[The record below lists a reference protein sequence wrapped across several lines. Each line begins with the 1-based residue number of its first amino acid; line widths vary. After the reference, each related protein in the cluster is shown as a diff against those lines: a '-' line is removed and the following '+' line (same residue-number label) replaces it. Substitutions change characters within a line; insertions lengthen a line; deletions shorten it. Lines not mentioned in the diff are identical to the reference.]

1 MPETTDALVRALS
14 RLLADALAHAPGL
27 ASDPEGLARRIAP
40 GLERKLGLADLDITA
55 SPGRGGAERAV
66 SEPASPRELLLAV
79 VAQHPAGRSPGLPPD
94 ALRALTGLPLA
105 LLGETVSALVQSG
118 DLVRDAWLV
127 HVPESGDLLPHPRLP
142 AEDASGEADHSDTE
156 RRAIGDRRRLG
167 ERRLYERR
175 H

>member
-14 RLLADALAHAPGL
+14 RLLADALAHTPGL
-27 ASDPEGLARRIAP
+27 ASDPEGLARWIAP
-40 GLERKLGLADLDITA
+40 GLERKLGLDLDITA

-66 SEPASPRELLLAV
+66 SEPASPRALLLAV

-105 LLGETVSALVQSG
+105 LLGETVSALLQSG

-127 HVPESGDLLPHPRLP
+127 RVPGSGDLLPQPGLP
-142 AEDASGEADHSDTE
+142 AEDAPGEADHSETE

>member
-1 MPETTDALVRALS
+1 MPWSAQCRACWPMHWPTLPVS
-14 RLLADALAHAPGL
+14 PPTRKDWPDGSPPGSSGSW
-27 ASDPEGLARRIAP
+27 AS
-40 GLERKLGLADLDITA
+40 
-55 SPGRGGAERAV
+55 GGAERAA

-105 LLGETVSALVQSG
+105 LLGETVSALVRSG

-127 HVPESGDLLPHPRLP
+127 RVAESGDLLPHPRLP
-142 AEDASGEADHSDTE
+142 AEDASGETDHSETE